1 MEKMFYVLERIFR
14 MTHIPIHYFDKS
26 GEITLLVL
34 GFEQGADPF
43 VSDPE
48 LRKRILGKSDRGGVP
63 TLDFEDDMLCGMCQ
77 DTIGS
82 YVVLGPV
89 CRNKPDNDRLRAY
102 ANRHG
107 LLSKNLHIH
116 CRTLDEVC
124 AALGMVYYEITGEY
138 ITEEE
143 IIFTKQNR
151 EICKERTESIY
162 QAYELQYTEQEAAR
176 HNFSDELNYMGLV
189 KNGDVEGV
197 KRMVT
202 ASLSTFNDYSVGTLA
217 QKAFK
222 QHEYMACSLIV
233 LASRAAIDGGLDS
246 LSSYLLSDLYLQR
259 LERCMDITDIH
270 KLTLD
275 VLLDYTE
282 RVKQKQEKQSR
293 ISYIEQSKNFI
304 ATHLNKRFTVEELAK
319 EVGIDRSYLSK
330 RFSQAEGIGIQQ
342 YTRKKRIEAAANMLK
357 FSNESILA
365 ISNYLCFVSQ
375 SHFGKVFKEYMGQ
388 TPQRYRD
395 SNKLEDFK

>member
-304 ATHLNKRFTVEELAK
+304 ATHLNKRFTVEELAR

>member
-202 ASLSTFNDYSVGTLA
+202 ASLSTFDDYSVGNLA

-246 LSSYLLSDLYLQR
+246 LSSYLMSDLYLQR
-259 LERCMDITDIH
+259 LEKCMEITDIH